1 MGELII
7 AGLGTLVP
15 ASLGTLAVPWWL
27 TAGANL
33 LGSALLSTAAAR
45 MGRRKP
51 GEVAE
56 DIRLPRS
63 LPPVRWAWGIGARVP
78 GTAVYLG
85 DRSGF
90 RYLAYLVASHPSDT
104 TGFALRLDG
113 RDITLSGDPTNF
125 GPLTRGAVTVPE
137 GETQVVITHGLGTTP
152 ARAGAYADGLVTA
165 IDAVGATTFRAT
177 LADPAPEGGQEL
189 NWVAYADAAGATALI
204 PGNLVGQLEVWL
216 QDGTQTHPPTR
227 LLIENGDPFSGQGGP
242 LFGSEATA
250 NPLWHTDK
258 HHGLTVVWIKMR
270 LGAANTRQSRWP
282 APVPVLD
289 CAMAWQR
296 IYNPLMDSTRGGEG
310 PQRINDPATWEP
322 TSNQAACLL
331 HLARFNPVY
340 PWQPDQLLLDSFV
353 FGAEVADEDVPLKAG
368 GTVKRYEVGGFQTFA
383 EKEMPGLLA
392 EMADAGGGELFT
404 VGGRL
409 GYRPG
414 SWIEPALTMPA
425 HLRGSVKYAADRDR
439 TSTPQAVRVVYR
451 DPGADWEDATFE
463 PVAVTPAWG
472 GDERR
477 VLTWTQPLV
486 SNPYQAM
493 RLQQMKARE
502 LALGGSLSAEYPP
515 NPAADLMCGAVVEI
529 ADAGAPYRDGVYR
542 VVEKDGVFS
551 IADGGEGAAFRVK
564 LGFRQDAEFVTAWN
578 PETDELPYE
587 AAVPNVIDR
596 ELPLPFD
603 LDGGFDFDGFGQDRL
618 RVVFSVPGGFTPGGP
633 EGEPSIRSKPAHR
646 VLRVGTAGQFGRDD
660 PGGADHQLFR
670 NRRRCCARGSGRA
683 ATSCGSG
690 RSAAARSVTWVYGGP
705 YLLGVDLDAPT
716 AVSASPGA
724 GQITIN
730 ATSPDGDHA
739 ALEYWGSD
747 VDDPWSATLLA
758 TQTVAVSTADSF
770 TETGLSAG
778 ATRFYFVRSVALTGA
793 VGPWS
798 DSVTA
803 TAT

>member
-27 TAGANL
+27 TTGANL

-152 ARAGAYADGLVTA
+152 ARAGAYNTGLITT

-340 PWQPDQLLLDSFV
+340 PWQPDQLLLDSFD

-414 SWIEPALTMPA
+414 TWIDPVVTMPA

-603 LDGGFDFDGFGQDRL
+603 LVGSFDFDGFGADRL
-618 RVVFSVPGGFTPGGP
+618 RVDFSVPGDFTQVGLEPVFSPDPRIESFEWELQGNSGEMTPAGLITNFFQTPVMLREGVGPG
-633 EGEPSIRSKPAHR
+633 SYIVRIRS
-646 VLRVGTAGQFGRDD
+646 VG
-660 PGGADHQLFR
+660 GGAV
-670 NRRRCCARGSGRA
+670 SP
-683 ATSCGSG
+683 
-690 RSAAARSVTWVYGGP
+690 WVYGGP
-705 YLLGVDLDAPT
+705 YLLDVDLDAPT

-758 TQTVAVSTADSF
+758 TQTVATLTADSF
-770 TETGLSAG
+770 TETGLDAG
-778 ATRFYFVRSVALTGA
+778 ATRFYFVRSVASTGA